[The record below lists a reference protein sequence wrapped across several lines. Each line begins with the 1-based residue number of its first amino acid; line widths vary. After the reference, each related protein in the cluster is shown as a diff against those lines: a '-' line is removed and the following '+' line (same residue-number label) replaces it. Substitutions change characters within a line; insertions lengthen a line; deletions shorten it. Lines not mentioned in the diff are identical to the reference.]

1 MSKKIFFSCIVLFLL
16 FWGLIN
22 AFVGHVPEGLAYIS
36 IGLAFL
42 SIYIAFLSVEI
53 SKRSEVIAN
62 KSDRRVKDIANANF
76 LRVLS
81 IFEDRRID
89 LQHPEVGYLKH
100 RVLIWKALVDMN
112 EAEELLEE
120 DLPKVITLALL
131 PDRFEIM
138 VEGIEDIITIPQLSA
153 GTYDYFTLDENISRL
168 KRGNENQGTIDLLP
182 DPSVKFDTLLRSIDI
197 CKSNNFPN
205 IKYLTSATKF
215 YKAK

>member
-1 MSKKIFFSCIVLFLL
+1 MAYGPSKNRSRSQNETREPNLIPIMNLFIVIIPMLMT
-16 FWGLIN
+16 IM
-22 AFVGHVPEGLAYIS
+22 VTVHLAMI
-36 IGLAFL
+36 
-42 SIYIAFLSVEI
+42 EI
-53 SKRSEVIAN
+53 TLPTESAGGGGN
-62 KSDRRVKDIANANF
+62 D
-76 LRVLS
+76 
-81 IFEDRRID
+81 
-89 LQHPEVGYLKH
+89 
-100 RVLIWKALVDMN
+100 
-112 EAEELLEE
+112 EAEEQLEE

-168 KRGNENQGTIDLLP
+168 KKGNENQGTIDLLP